1 MAERASET
9 GSESRLYDALDHFRC
24 CKDNDIE
31 TFLRKNAFEFINRGW
46 CSVYLIVDE
55 AAFDAGEIKIDAYFT
70 LSHKS
75 LIPENVSKSKIKS
88 ASGDKDSKSLHFVL
102 IGQLGKYVE
111 KLPDGTELRAEIAS
125 GEILDYAFEVIR
137 ASNSL
142 IPCRC
147 ALVECSEEPKVQ
159 KEYTDYEFKFF
170 QYDRDGG
177 HYQFYKRI

>member
-55 AAFDAGEIKIDAYFT
+55 TAFDEGNIKIDAYFT

-75 LIPENVSKSKIKS
+75 LIPENVPSVDKSTQALKVC
-88 ASGDKDSKSLHFVL
+88 F
-102 IGQLGKYVE
+102 
-111 KLPDGTELRAEIAS
+111 GTLLRS
-125 GEILDYAFEVIR
+125 RHLNY
-137 ASNSL
+137 L
-142 IPCRC
+142 
-147 ALVECSEEPKVQ
+147 Q
-159 KEYTDYEFKFF
+159 
-170 QYDRDGG
+170 
-177 HYQFYKRI
+177 

>member
-55 AAFDAGEIKIDAYFT
+55 AAFDAGEIKVDAYFT

-88 ASGDKDSKSLHFVL
+88 ASGDKDSKSLHFV
-102 IGQLGKYVE
+102 
-111 KLPDGTELRAEIAS
+111 
-125 GEILDYAFEVIR
+125 
-137 ASNSL
+137 
-142 IPCRC
+142 
-147 ALVECSEEPKVQ
+147 
-159 KEYTDYEFKFF
+159 
-170 QYDRDGG
+170 
-177 HYQFYKRI
+177 